1 MDNISL
7 TLLLDF
13 LDYSIHSILFH
24 CTHKIKYLSAL
35 ALQQM
40 IVLSSFIG
48 AAGGF
53 IDALGFLSITGHLKT
68 VLPVSVGS
76 LSLTGHWHKDDRVC
90 SAGHTSVSWD
100 LSQALAL
107 FRSAMTLSPP
117 PAPSF
122 LPKLHILQ
130 GPLLI
135 PGP

>member
-24 CTHKIKYLSAL
+24 CTHEIKYLRAL
-35 ALQQM
+35 ALEQM

-53 IDALGFLSITGHLKT
+53 IDALGFLSITGHLRT
-68 VLPVSVGS
+68 VLPVSVGL
-76 LSLTGHWHKDDRVC
+76 LSLTGHWRTADRVC
-90 SAGHTSVSWD
+90 SAGHASVSWD
-100 LSQALAL
+100 LPQLFAL
-107 FRSAMTLSPP
+107 FRSATALSSP

-122 LPKLHILQ
+122 LPKLHIL
-130 GPLLI
+130 LA